1 MKMESLEIRN
11 WSVSSMYCGCEG
23 LTHVKSLS
31 CLSIVQATEGWYD
44 LSLDGGQT
52 YTVPSGCLFIAP
64 AGSVQRIVHH
74 NDSASGKMGAR
85 WIFLEFYVNGF
96 RVDDLFSFPVCL
108 TGKTAQ
114 RMGERIGRL
123 LNEPE
128 NSRGNIAILAG
139 ELLELGEKI
148 TREAPQKERIKKY
161 ILDRFSRGIS
171 PEELAS
177 EINCSNATFYRF
189 FKKEFGC
196 TPSAY
201 LNDIRLSHAALLL
214 ETTDEKISAVAELCG
229 YENQYYFIKLFKRKF
244 GIPPHAYRCALKM
257 KG

>member
-1 MKMESLEIRN
+1 
-11 WSVSSMYCGCEG
+11 
-23 LTHVKSLS
+23 
-31 CLSIVQATEGWYD
+31 
-44 LSLDGGQT
+44 
-52 YTVPSGCLFIAP
+52 
-64 AGSVQRIVHH
+64 
-74 NDSASGKMGAR
+74 
-85 WIFLEFYVNGF
+85 
-96 RVDDLFSFPVCL
+96 
-108 TGKTAQ
+108 
-114 RMGERIGRL
+114 MGERIGRL

-139 ELLELGEKI
+139 ELLELGEKK